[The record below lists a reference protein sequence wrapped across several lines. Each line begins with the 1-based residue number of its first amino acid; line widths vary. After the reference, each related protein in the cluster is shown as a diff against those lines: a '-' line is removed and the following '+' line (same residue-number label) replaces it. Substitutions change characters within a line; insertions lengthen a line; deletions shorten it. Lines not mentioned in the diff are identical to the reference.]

1 MGTIAVVA
9 KETLD
14 AKNLASLMYCFRDSL
29 QEHKES
35 LNSLNVYPVPDG
47 DTGSNMA
54 ATLNSV
60 VSEIESLEENLELEN
75 IIDAISHGSLMGARG
90 NSGVIISQILR
101 GFVSKI
107 KNASR
112 KTIDANLFSE
122 ALSEAASAA
131 YEAVGN
137 PVEGTILTVVRETA
151 EAAEKAASEK
161 LSLLPLAEIARE
173 AAKRSLDSTPE
184 LLPVLA
190 RAGVVDAG
198 GSGFL
203 LMLDSLLHIID
214 DRPMPE
220 PEVVT
225 ASVDS
230 LILDVHD
237 ETSNSGTRYEVMYFL
252 DAPDDLIPDFKK
264 AWSEIG
270 DSIVVVGGE
279 NIWNCH
285 VHTNNIG
292 AAVEA
297 GISIGKPYE
306 IRVTDLFEEIAGN
319 YHDHDIAD
327 PVGCS
332 VIAVAN
338 GDGIGEIFRSLG
350 ATRIVN
356 GGQSMNPST
365 ADLLEAAEAT
375 ASEHVIIL
383 PNNSNIVAVAEQV
396 DSQTSKTVRVVGT
409 HTVTEGFASLLGY
422 DPEATSDKNQTGM
435 LQASQMV
442 ESGEITT
449 AVRNSTSEIGEIK
462 KGNFLGLQKGK
473 VTVVAETIVE
483 ATNNLLKEMIRK
495 NMFSKWTEKEK
506 EILLMKRGRYVEYY
520 LLYDRGTKFGLNSGG
535 NSEAILMSMPP
546 TAEWE

>member
-151 EAAEKAASEK
+151 EAAEKAVSEK

-173 AAKRSLDSTPE
+173 AAKRFLDSTPE

-422 DPEATSDKNQTGM
+422 DPEATSEKNQTGM

-483 ATNNLLKEMIRK
+483 ATNNLLKEMISDEHEIVTLVSGEDSNK
-495 NMFSKWTEKEK
+495 KETD
-506 EILLMKRGRYVEYY
+506 EIVAWVNAEYEELEVEVHEGGQPLYPYY
-520 LLYDRGTKFGLNSGG
+520 IGI
-535 NSEAILMSMPP
+535 E
-546 TAEWE
+546 

>member
-9 KETLD
+9 IENLD
-14 AKNLASLMYCFRDSL
+14 ANNLAKLMYCFRDAL

-47 DTGSNMA
+47 DTGSNMT

-60 VSEIESLEENLELEN
+60 VSEIESLEDPEFEN
-75 IIDAISHGSLMGARG
+75 IIEAISHGSLMGARG

-101 GFVSKI
+101 GFVSEI
-107 KNASR
+107 KNASK
-112 KTIDANLFSE
+112 KTIDANLFSD
-122 ALSEAASAA
+122 ALRAAASAA

-151 EAAEKAASEK
+151 EAAEK
-161 LSLLPLAEIARE
+161 SLLEHSNLLMVAETARE
-173 AAKRSLDSTPE
+173 AAKRSLDSTPD

-203 LMLDSLLHIID
+203 LMLDSLLHVID

-220 PEVVT
+220 PEIVK

-230 LILDVHD
+230 LILDIHD
-237 ETSNSGTRYEVMYFL
+237 DTTNSGTRYEVMYFL
-252 DAPDDLIPDFKK
+252 DAPDDLIPGFKK

-297 GISIGKPYE
+297 GISIGKPHD
-306 IRVTDLFEEIAGN
+306 IRVTDLFEEIAEN
-319 YHDHDIAD
+319 HHEQDHAD
-327 PVGCS
+327 PIGCS
-332 VIAVAN
+332 VIAVSN
-338 GDGIGEIFRSLG
+338 GEGIGDIFRSLG
-350 ATRIVN
+350 ATRVVN

-365 ADLLEAAEAT
+365 ADLLEAVEAI

-396 DSQTSKTVRVVGT
+396 DSQTSKTIRVVET

-422 DPEATSDKNQTGM
+422 DPEGTSDKNQTDM
-435 LQASQMV
+435 TQFSQMV

-449 AVRNSTSEIGEIK
+449 AVRESASDVGQIK
-462 KGNFLGLQKGK
+462 KGDFLGLRKGK
-473 VTVVAETIVE
+473 VTVIAETIVE
-483 ATNNLLKEMIRK
+483 ATRNLLKEMISDDHEIITLVAGRDSNK
-495 NMFSKWTEKEK
+495 KETD
-506 EILLMKRGRYVEYY
+506 EVVAWVSNEYEALEVEVHEGGQPLYQYY
-520 LLYDRGTKFGLNSGG
+520 IGI
-535 NSEAILMSMPP
+535 E
-546 TAEWE
+546 

>member
-1 MGTIAVVA
+1 MAL
-9 KETLD
+9 ETLD
-14 AKNLASLMYCFRDSL
+14 PKNLANLMHCFRDAL
-29 QEHKES
+29 QDHKES

-60 VSEIESLEENLELEN
+60 VSEINSLEENAELEN
-75 IIDAISHGSLMGARG
+75 IIEAISHGSLMGARG

-101 GFVSKI
+101 GFVSEI
-107 KNASR
+107 KSASR
-112 KTIDANLFSE
+112 ETIDANLFSE
-122 ALSEAASAA
+122 ALSAAAAAA

-151 EAAEKAASEK
+151 EAAEKAVSEES
-161 LSLLPLAEIARE
+161 SLLPVAEIARE

-203 LMLDSLLHIID
+203 LMMDSLLHVID

-220 PEVVT
+220 PEAVT
-225 ASVDS
+225 VSVDA

-237 ETSNSGTRYEVMYFL
+237 ETSNNGTRYEVMYFL
-252 DAPDDLIPDFKK
+252 EAPDDSIPDFKK

-297 GISIGKPYE
+297 GISVGRPYD
-306 IRVTDLFEEIAGN
+306 IRVTDLFEEVAEN
-319 YHDHDIAD
+319 YHDHEITD

-350 ATRIVN
+350 ATRIVH

-396 DSQTSKTVRVVGT
+396 DSQTSKTVRVVET

-422 DPEATSDKNQTGM
+422 DPEATSEKNQTGM
-435 LQASQMV
+435 SQASQTV

-449 AVRNSTSEIGEIK
+449 AVRGSTSEIGEIK
-462 KGNFLGLQKGK
+462 KGDFLGLQKGK
-473 VTVVAETIVE
+473 VTVIAATIVE
-483 ATNNLLKEMIRK
+483 ATNNLLKEMIS
-495 NMFSKWTEKEK
+495 NEHEIVTLVAGEDSNEKETD
-506 EILLMKRGRYVEYY
+506 EIVAWVNAEYEELEVEVHEGGQPLYFYY
-520 LLYDRGTKFGLNSGG
+520 IGI
-535 NSEAILMSMPP
+535 E
-546 TAEWE
+546 

>member
-161 LSLLPLAEIARE
+161 LSLLPLVEIARE

-483 ATNNLLKEMIRK
+483 ATNNLLKEMISDEHEIVTLVSGEDSNK
-495 NMFSKWTEKEK
+495 KETD
-506 EILLMKRGRYVEYY
+506 EIVAWVNAEYEELEVEVHEGGQPLYPYY
-520 LLYDRGTKFGLNSGG
+520 IGI
-535 NSEAILMSMPP
+535 E
-546 TAEWE
+546 

>member
-1 MGTIAVVA
+1 MAL
-9 KETLD
+9 ETLD
-14 AKNLASLMYCFRDSL
+14 SKNLANLMYCFRDAL
-29 QEHKES
+29 QDHKES

-47 DTGSNMA
+47 DTGSNMV

-60 VSEIESLEENLELEN
+60 VSEIESLEENPELEN
-75 IIDAISHGSLMGARG
+75 IIEAISHGSLMGARG
-90 NSGVIISQILR
+90 NSGVIVSQILR

-107 KNASR
+107 KSASR

-122 ALSEAASAA
+122 ALSAASSAA

-151 EAAEKAASEK
+151 EAAEKAASEE
-161 LSLLPLAEIARE
+161 SDLLPVAEIARE
-173 AAKRSLDSTPE
+173 AAKHSLDSTPE

-203 LMLDSLLHIID
+203 LMMDSLLHVID

-225 ASVDS
+225 VSVDS

-252 DAPDDLIPDFKK
+252 EAPDDLIPDFKK

-297 GISIGKPYE
+297 GISVGKPYE
-306 IRVTDLFEEIAGN
+306 IRVTDLFEEVADN
-319 YHDHDIAD
+319 QHDHDVAD

-350 ATRIVN
+350 ATRIVK

-396 DSQTSKTVRVVGT
+396 DLQTSKTVRVVGT

-435 LQASQMV
+435 SQASQMV

-449 AVRNSTSEIGEIK
+449 AVRESTTEIGEIK
-462 KGNFLGLQKGK
+462 KGDFLGLQKGK
-473 VTVVAETIVE
+473 VTVIAETIVE
-483 ATNNLLKEMIRK
+483 ATKNLLKEMISDEHEIVTLVTGEDS
-495 NMFSKWTEKEK
+495 NQKETD
-506 EILLMKRGRYVEYY
+506 EITAWVDAEYEVIEVEVHAGGQPLYPYY
-520 LLYDRGTKFGLNSGG
+520 IGI
-535 NSEAILMSMPP
+535 E
-546 TAEWE
+546 

>member
-1 MGTIAVVA
+1 MTTIAVVA
-9 KETLD
+9 KEILD

-54 ATLNSV
+54 ATLNAV
-60 VSEIESLEENLELEN
+60 VSEIESLEENIEMEK
-75 IIDAISHGSLMGARG
+75 IINAISHGSLMGARG

-101 GFVSKI
+101 GFVAKI
-107 KNASR
+107 KTAGLE
-112 KTIDANLFSE
+112 TIDAGLFSE
-122 ALSEAASAA
+122 ALSESASAA

-137 PVEGTILTVVRETA
+137 PVEGTILTVVREAA
-151 EAAEKAASEK
+151 EATEKAVPSK
-161 LSLLPLAEIARE
+161 CDLLSLGEIARE
-173 AAKRSLDSTPE
+173 AAKHSLDSTPE

-203 LMLDSLLHIID
+203 LMLDSLLHVID
-214 DRPMPE
+214 GRPMPE

-225 ASVDS
+225 VSVDS
-230 LILDVHD
+230 LVLDVHD
-237 ETSNSGTRYEVMYFL
+237 DMSSSATRYEVMYFL
-252 DAPDDLIPDFKK
+252 EAPDDLIPDFKK

-297 GISIGKPYE
+297 GISVGKPYE
-306 IRVTDLFEEIAGN
+306 IRVTDLFEEIADN
-319 YHDHDIAD
+319 HYDHDIAD

-338 GDGIGEIFRSLG
+338 GAGIGEIFRSLG
-350 ATRIVN
+350 ATRIVS

-396 DSQTSKTVRVVGT
+396 NSQTSKTVRVVET

-422 DPEATSDKNQTGM
+422 DPEATSEKNQTGM
-435 LQASQMV
+435 SEASQMV
-442 ESGEITT
+442 ESGEVTT
-449 AVRNSTSEIGEIK
+449 AVRDSTSEIGEIK

-473 VTVVAETIVE
+473 VTVVAENIVE
-483 ATNNLLKEMIRK
+483 AATALLKKMIIDEHEIVTLISGEDS
-495 NMFSKWTEKEK
+495 NEEETD
-506 EILLMKRGRYVEYY
+506 EILAWINAEHEDLEVEVHEGGQPLYPYY
-520 LLYDRGTKFGLNSGG
+520 IGI
-535 NSEAILMSMPP
+535 E
-546 TAEWE
+546 

>member
-1 MGTIAVVA
+1 MGTIAVMA
-9 KETLD
+9 LETLD
-14 AKNLASLMYCFRDSL
+14 SKSLANLMYCFSDAL
-29 QEHKES
+29 QGHKES

-54 ATLNSV
+54 ATLSSV
-60 VSEIESLEENLELEN
+60 VSEINSLEENPELEN
-75 IIDAISHGSLMGARG
+75 IIEAISHGSLMGARG

-101 GFVSKI
+101 GFVSEI
-107 KNASR
+107 KSAS
-112 KTIDANLFSE
+112 KKDIDATLFSK
-122 ALSEAASAA
+122 ALSAAASAA

-151 EAAEKAASEK
+151 EATEKAVSEEHA
-161 LSLLPLAEIARE
+161 LLQVAEIARE

-214 DRPMPE
+214 DRLMPE
-220 PEVVT
+220 PEAVT
-225 ASVDS
+225 VSADS
-230 LILDVHD
+230 LILDTHD
-237 ETSNSGTRYEVMYFL
+237 EMSNSGTRYEVMYFL
-252 DAPDDLIPDFKK
+252 EAPDDSMPDFKK

-297 GISIGKPYE
+297 GISVGKPYD
-306 IRVTDLFEEIAGN
+306 IRVTDLFEGVAEN
-319 YHDHDIAD
+319 HHDHDIAD

-338 GDGIGEIFRSLG
+338 GDGIGQIFRSLG
-350 ATRIVN
+350 ATLIVS

-365 ADLLEAAEAT
+365 ADLLKAVEAT

-422 DPEATSDKNQTGM
+422 DPEATSEKNQTGM
-435 LQASQMV
+435 FQASQMV

-449 AVRNSTSEIGEIK
+449 AVRESKSEIGEIK
-462 KGNFLGLQKGK
+462 KGDFLGLQKGK
-473 VTVVAETIVE
+473 VTVIAETIVE
-483 ATNNLLKEMIRK
+483 AVKNLLNEMIDDEHEIVTLVAGEDS
-495 NMFSKWTEKEK
+495 NEKETDQIVAWVSA
-506 EILLMKRGRYVEYY
+506 EHEELEVEVHEGGQPLYHYY
-520 LLYDRGTKFGLNSGG
+520 IGI
-535 NSEAILMSMPP
+535 E
-546 TAEWE
+546 

>member
-1 MGTIAVVA
+1 MTTIAVVV
-9 KETLD
+9 KKILD
-14 AKNLASLMYCFRDSL
+14 AKNLASLMYCFRDAL

-54 ATLNSV
+54 ATLNAV
-60 VSEIESLEENLELEN
+60 VSEIESLEENIEMEK
-75 IIDAISHGSLMGARG
+75 IINAISHGSLMGARG

-101 GFVSKI
+101 GFVAKI
-107 KNASR
+107 KTAGLE
-112 KTIDANLFSE
+112 TIDAGLFSE
-122 ALSEAASAA
+122 ALSESASAA

-137 PVEGTILTVVRETA
+137 PVEGTILTVVREAA
-151 EAAEKAASEK
+151 EATEKAVPSK
-161 LSLLPLAEIARE
+161 CDLLSLGEIARE
-173 AAKRSLDSTPE
+173 AAKHSLDSTPE

-203 LMLDSLLHIID
+203 LMLDSLLHVID
-214 DRPMPE
+214 GRPMPE

-225 ASVDS
+225 VSVDS
-230 LILDVHD
+230 LVLDVHD
-237 ETSNSGTRYEVMYFL
+237 DMSSSATRYEVMYFL
-252 DAPDDLIPDFKK
+252 EAPDDLIPDFKK

-297 GISIGKPYE
+297 GISVGKPYE
-306 IRVTDLFEEIAGN
+306 IRVTDLFEEIADN
-319 YHDHDIAD
+319 HYDHDIAD

-338 GDGIGEIFRSLG
+338 GAGIGEIFRSLG
-350 ATRIVN
+350 ATRIVS

-396 DSQTSKTVRVVGT
+396 NSQTSKTVRVVET

-422 DPEATSDKNQTGM
+422 DPEATSEKNQTGM
-435 LQASQMV
+435 SEASQMV
-442 ESGEITT
+442 ESGEVTT
-449 AVRNSTSEIGEIK
+449 AVRDSTSEVGEIK

-473 VTVVAETIVE
+473 VTVVAENIVE
-483 ATNNLLKEMIRK
+483 AATALLKKMIIDEHEIVTLISGEDS
-495 NMFSKWTEKEK
+495 NEEETD
-506 EILLMKRGRYVEYY
+506 EILAWINAEHEDLEVEVHEGGQPLYPYY
-520 LLYDRGTKFGLNSGG
+520 IGI
-535 NSEAILMSMPP
+535 E
-546 TAEWE
+546 

>member
-1 MGTIAVVA
+1 MAL
-9 KETLD
+9 ETLD
-14 AKNLASLMYCFRDSL
+14 SKNLANLMYCFRDAL
-29 QEHKES
+29 QDHKES

-47 DTGSNMA
+47 DTGSNMV

-60 VSEIESLEENLELEN
+60 VSEIESLEENPELEN
-75 IIDAISHGSLMGARG
+75 IIEAISHGSLMGARG

-101 GFVSKI
+101 GFVSEI
-107 KNASR
+107 KSASR

-122 ALSEAASAA
+122 ALSAASSAA

-151 EAAEKAASEK
+151 EAAEKATSEE
-161 LSLLPLAEIARE
+161 SDLLPVAEIARE
-173 AAKRSLDSTPE
+173 AAKHSLDSTPE

-203 LMLDSLLHIID
+203 LMMDSLLHVID
-214 DRPMPE
+214 DRSMPE

-225 ASVDS
+225 VSVDS

-252 DAPDDLIPDFKK
+252 EAPDDLIPDFKK

-297 GISIGKPYE
+297 GISVGKPYE
-306 IRVTDLFEEIAGN
+306 IRVTDLFEEVAEN
-319 YHDHDIAD
+319 HHDHDFAD

-350 ATRIVN
+350 ATRIVK

-365 ADLLEAAEAT
+365 ADLLEAVEAT
-375 ASEHVIIL
+375 ASEQVIIL

-396 DSQTSKTVRVVGT
+396 DLQTSKTVRVVGT

-435 LQASQMV
+435 SQASQMV

-449 AVRNSTSEIGEIK
+449 AVRESTTEIGEIK
-462 KGNFLGLQKGK
+462 KGDFLGLQKGK
-473 VTVVAETIVE
+473 VTVIAETIVE
-483 ATNNLLKEMIRK
+483 ATKNLLKEMISDEHEIITLVTGEDS
-495 NMFSKWTEKEK
+495 NQKETD
-506 EILLMKRGRYVEYY
+506 EITAWVDAEYEVIEVEVHAGGQPLYPYY
-520 LLYDRGTKFGLNSGG
+520 IGI
-535 NSEAILMSMPP
+535 E
-546 TAEWE
+546 

>member
-1 MGTIAVVA
+1 MAL
-9 KETLD
+9 ETLD
-14 AKNLASLMYCFRDSL
+14 SKNLASLMYCFRDAL
-29 QEHKES
+29 QDHKEN

-47 DTGSNMA
+47 DTGSNMV

-60 VSEIESLEENLELEN
+60 VSEIESLEENPELEN
-75 IIDAISHGSLMGARG
+75 IIEAISHGSLMGARG

-101 GFVSKI
+101 GFVSEI
-107 KNASR
+107 KSASR

-122 ALSEAASAA
+122 ALSAASSAA

-151 EAAEKAASEK
+151 EAAEKAVSEESGL
-161 LSLLPLAEIARE
+161 LSVAEIARE
-173 AAKRSLDSTPE
+173 VAKHSLDSTPE

-203 LMLDSLLHIID
+203 LMMDSLLHVID

-225 ASVDS
+225 VSVDS

-252 DAPDDLIPDFKK
+252 EAQDDLIPDFKK

-297 GISIGKPYE
+297 GISVGKPYD
-306 IRVTDLFEEIAGN
+306 IRVTDLFEEVAEN
-319 YHDHDIAD
+319 HHDHDVAD

-350 ATRIVN
+350 ATRIVQ

-365 ADLLEAAEAT
+365 ADLLEAAETT

-435 LQASQMV
+435 SQASQMV

-449 AVRNSTSEIGEIK
+449 AVRESTTEIGEIK
-462 KGNFLGLQKGK
+462 KGDSLGLQKGK
-473 VTVVAETIVE
+473 VTVIAETIVE
-483 ATNNLLKEMIRK
+483 ATKNLLKEMISDEHEIVTLIAGVDS
-495 NMFSKWTEKEK
+495 NEKETD
-506 EILLMKRGRYVEYY
+506 EIVAWVNAEFEELEVEVHEGGQPLYPYY
-520 LLYDRGTKFGLNSGG
+520 IGI
-535 NSEAILMSMPP
+535 E
-546 TAEWE
+546 

>member
-1 MGTIAVVA
+1 MATIAVVA
-9 KETLD
+9 IENLD
-14 AKNLASLMYCFRDSL
+14 ANNIAKLMYCFRDAL

-47 DTGSNMA
+47 DTGSNMT

-60 VSEIESLEENLELEN
+60 VSEIESLEDPEFEN
-75 IIDAISHGSLMGARG
+75 IIEAISHGSLMGARG

-101 GFVSKI
+101 GFVSEI
-107 KNASR
+107 KNASK
-112 KTIDANLFSE
+112 KTIDANLFSD
-122 ALSEAASAA
+122 ALRAAASAA

-151 EAAEKAASEK
+151 EAAEK
-161 LSLLPLAEIARE
+161 SLLEHSNLLLVAETARE
-173 AAKRSLDSTPE
+173 AAKRSLDSTPD

-203 LMLDSLLHIID
+203 LMLDSLLHVID

-220 PEVVT
+220 PEIVK

-230 LILDVHD
+230 LILDIHD
-237 ETSNSGTRYEVMYFL
+237 DTTNSGTRYEVMYFL
-252 DAPDDLIPDFKK
+252 DAPDDLIPGFKK

-297 GISIGKPYE
+297 GISIGKPHD
-306 IRVTDLFEEIAGN
+306 IRVTDLFEEIAEN
-319 YHDHDIAD
+319 HHEQDHAD
-327 PVGCS
+327 PIGCS
-332 VIAVAN
+332 VIAVSN
-338 GDGIGEIFRSLG
+338 GDGIGDIFRSLG
-350 ATRIVN
+350 ATRVVN

-365 ADLLEAAEAT
+365 ADLLEAVEAI

-396 DSQTSKTVRVVGT
+396 DSQTSKTIRVVET

-422 DPEATSDKNQTGM
+422 DPEGTSDKNQTDM
-435 LQASQMV
+435 TQFSQMV

-449 AVRNSTSEIGEIK
+449 AVRESASDVGQIK
-462 KGNFLGLQKGK
+462 KGDFLGLRKGK
-473 VTVVAETIVE
+473 VTVIAETIVE
-483 ATNNLLKEMIRK
+483 ATRNLLKEMISDDHEIITLVAGRDSNK
-495 NMFSKWTEKEK
+495 KETD
-506 EILLMKRGRYVEYY
+506 EVVAWVSNEYEALEVEVHEGGQPLYQYY
-520 LLYDRGTKFGLNSGG
+520 IGI
-535 NSEAILMSMPP
+535 E
-546 TAEWE
+546 

>member
-1 MGTIAVVA
+1 MAL
-9 KETLD
+9 ETLD
-14 AKNLASLMYCFRDSL
+14 PKNLANLMHCFRDAL
-29 QEHKES
+29 QDHKES

-60 VSEIESLEENLELEN
+60 VSEINSLEENAELEN
-75 IIDAISHGSLMGARG
+75 IIEAISHGSLMGARG

-101 GFVSKI
+101 GFVSEI
-107 KNASR
+107 KSASR
-112 KTIDANLFSE
+112 ETIDANLFSE
-122 ALSEAASAA
+122 ALSAAAAAA

-151 EAAEKAASEK
+151 EAAEKAVSEK
-161 LSLLPLAEIARE
+161 FSLLPVAEIARE

-203 LMLDSLLHIID
+203 LMMDSLLHVID

-220 PEVVT
+220 PEAVT
-225 ASVDS
+225 VSVDA

-237 ETSNSGTRYEVMYFL
+237 ETSNNGTRYEVMYFL
-252 DAPDDLIPDFKK
+252 EAPDDSIPDFKK

-297 GISIGKPYE
+297 GISVGRPYD
-306 IRVTDLFEEIAGN
+306 IRVTDLFEEVAEN
-319 YHDHDIAD
+319 YHDHEIAD

-350 ATRIVN
+350 ATRIVH

-422 DPEATSDKNQTGM
+422 DPEATSEKNQTGM
-435 LQASQMV
+435 SQASQTV

-449 AVRNSTSEIGEIK
+449 AVRESTSEIGEIK
-462 KGNFLGLQKGK
+462 KGDFLGLQKGK
-473 VTVVAETIVE
+473 VTVIAATIVE
-483 ATNNLLKEMIRK
+483 ATNNLLKKMIS
-495 NMFSKWTEKEK
+495 NEHEIVTLVVGEDSNEKETD
-506 EILLMKRGRYVEYY
+506 EIVAWVNAEYEELEVEVHEGGQPLYFYY
-520 LLYDRGTKFGLNSGG
+520 IGI
-535 NSEAILMSMPP
+535 E
-546 TAEWE
+546 

>member
-1 MGTIAVVA
+1 MTTIAVVA

-54 ATLNSV
+54 ATLNAV
-60 VSEIESLEENLELEN
+60 VSEIESLEENIEMEK
-75 IIDAISHGSLMGARG
+75 IINAISHGSLMGARG

-101 GFVSKI
+101 GFVAKI
-107 KNASR
+107 KTAGLE
-112 KTIDANLFSE
+112 TIDAGLFSE
-122 ALSEAASAA
+122 ALSESASAA

-137 PVEGTILTVVRETA
+137 PVEGTILTVVREAA
-151 EAAEKAASEK
+151 EATEKAVPSK
-161 LSLLPLAEIARE
+161 CDLLSLGEIARE
-173 AAKRSLDSTPE
+173 AAKNSLDSTPE

-203 LMLDSLLHIID
+203 LMLDSLLHVID
-214 DRPMPE
+214 GRPMPE

-225 ASVDS
+225 VSVDS
-230 LILDVHD
+230 LVLDVHD
-237 ETSNSGTRYEVMYFL
+237 DMSSSATRYEVMYFL
-252 DAPDDLIPDFKK
+252 EAPDELIPDFKK

-297 GISIGKPYE
+297 GISVGKPYE
-306 IRVTDLFEEIAGN
+306 IRVTDLFEEIADN
-319 YHDHDIAD
+319 HYDHDIAD

-338 GDGIGEIFRSLG
+338 GAGIGEIFRSLG
-350 ATRIVN
+350 ATRIVS

-396 DSQTSKTVRVVGT
+396 NSQTSKTVRVVET

-422 DPEATSDKNQTGM
+422 DPEATSEKNQTGM
-435 LQASQMV
+435 SEASQMV
-442 ESGEITT
+442 ESGEVTT
-449 AVRNSTSEIGEIK
+449 AVRDSTSEIGEIK

-473 VTVVAETIVE
+473 VTVVAENIVE
-483 ATNNLLKEMIRK
+483 AATALLKKMIIDEHEIVTLISGEDS
-495 NMFSKWTEKEK
+495 NEEETD
-506 EILLMKRGRYVEYY
+506 EILAWINAEHEDLEVEVHEGGQPLYPYY
-520 LLYDRGTKFGLNSGG
+520 IGI
-535 NSEAILMSMPP
+535 E
-546 TAEWE
+546 

>member
-237 ETSNSGTRYEVMYFL
+237 EASNSGTRYEVMYFL

-449 AVRNSTSEIGEIK
+449 AVRDSTSEIGEIK

-483 ATNNLLKEMIRK
+483 ATNNLLKEMISDEHEIVTLVSGEDSNK
-495 NMFSKWTEKEK
+495 KETD
-506 EILLMKRGRYVEYY
+506 EIVAWV
-520 LLYDRGTKFGLNSGG
+520 
-535 NSEAILMSMPP
+535 NSEYEELEVEVHEGGQPLYPYYIGI
-546 TAEWE
+546 E

>member
-1 MGTIAVVA
+1 MAL
-9 KETLD
+9 ETLD
-14 AKNLASLMYCFRDSL
+14 PKNLANLMHCFRDAL
-29 QEHKES
+29 QDHKES

-60 VSEIESLEENLELEN
+60 VSEINSLEENAELEN
-75 IIDAISHGSLMGARG
+75 IMEAISHGSLMGARG

-101 GFVSKI
+101 GFVSEI
-107 KNASR
+107 KSASR
-112 KTIDANLFSE
+112 ETIDANLFSQ
-122 ALSEAASAA
+122 ALSAAAAAA

-151 EAAEKAASEK
+151 EAAEKAVSEK
-161 LSLLPLAEIARE
+161 SSLLPVAEIARE

-203 LMLDSLLHIID
+203 LMMDSLLHVID

-220 PEVVT
+220 PEAVT
-225 ASVDS
+225 VSVDA

-237 ETSNSGTRYEVMYFL
+237 ETSNNGTRYEVMYFL
-252 DAPDDLIPDFKK
+252 EAPDDSIPDFKK

-297 GISIGKPYE
+297 GISVGRPYD
-306 IRVTDLFEEIAGN
+306 IRVTDLFEEVAEN
-319 YHDHDIAD
+319 HHDHEIAD

-350 ATRIVN
+350 ATRIVH

-396 DSQTSKTVRVVGT
+396 DSQTSKTVRVVET

-422 DPEATSDKNQTGM
+422 DPEATSEKNQTGM
-435 LQASQMV
+435 SQASQTV

-449 AVRNSTSEIGEIK
+449 AVRESKSEIGEIK
-462 KGNFLGLQKGK
+462 KGDFLGLQKGK
-473 VTVVAETIVE
+473 VTVIAATIVE
-483 ATNNLLKEMIRK
+483 ATNNLLKEMIS
-495 NMFSKWTEKEK
+495 NEHEIVTLVAGEDSNEKETD
-506 EILLMKRGRYVEYY
+506 EIVAWVNAEYEELEVEVHEGGQPLYPYY
-520 LLYDRGTKFGLNSGG
+520 IGI
-535 NSEAILMSMPP
+535 E
-546 TAEWE
+546 

>member
-1 MGTIAVVA
+1 MGTIAVVV

-237 ETSNSGTRYEVMYFL
+237 EASNSGTRYEVMYFL

-483 ATNNLLKEMIRK
+483 ATNNLLKEMISDEHEIVTLVSGEDSNK
-495 NMFSKWTEKEK
+495 KETD
-506 EILLMKRGRYVEYY
+506 EIVAWVNAEYEELEVEVHEGGQPLYPYY
-520 LLYDRGTKFGLNSGG
+520 IGI
-535 NSEAILMSMPP
+535 E
-546 TAEWE
+546 

>member
-1 MGTIAVVA
+1 VGTIAVVA

-107 KNASR
+107 KNSSR

-449 AVRNSTSEIGEIK
+449 AVRDSTSEIGEIK

-483 ATNNLLKEMIRK
+483 ATNNLLKEMISDEHEIVTLVSGEDSNK
-495 NMFSKWTEKEK
+495 KETD
-506 EILLMKRGRYVEYY
+506 EIVAWVNAEYEELEVEVHEGGQPLYPYY
-520 LLYDRGTKFGLNSGG
+520 IGI
-535 NSEAILMSMPP
+535 E
-546 TAEWE
+546 

>member
-1 MGTIAVVA
+1 MGTIAVMA
-9 KETLD
+9 LETLD
-14 AKNLASLMYCFRDSL
+14 SKSLANLMYCFSDAL
-29 QEHKES
+29 QGHKES

-54 ATLNSV
+54 ATLSSV
-60 VSEIESLEENLELEN
+60 VSEINSLEENPVLEN
-75 IIDAISHGSLMGARG
+75 IIEAISHGSLMGARG

-101 GFVSKI
+101 GFVSEI
-107 KNASR
+107 KSAS
-112 KTIDANLFSE
+112 KKDIDATLFSR
-122 ALSEAASAA
+122 ALSAAASAA

-151 EAAEKAASEK
+151 EATEKAVSEEHA
-161 LSLLPLAEIARE
+161 LLQVAEIARE

-214 DRPMPE
+214 DRLMPE

-225 ASVDS
+225 VSADS
-230 LILDVHD
+230 LILDTHD
-237 ETSNSGTRYEVMYFL
+237 DMSNSGTRYEVMYFL
-252 DAPDDLIPDFKK
+252 EAPDDSMPDFKK

-297 GISIGKPYE
+297 GISVGKPYD
-306 IRVTDLFEEIAGN
+306 IRVTDLFEEVAEN
-319 YHDHDIAD
+319 HHDHDIAD

-338 GDGIGEIFRSLG
+338 GDGIGQIFRSLG
-350 ATRIVN
+350 ATLIVS

-365 ADLLEAAEAT
+365 ADLLKAVEAT

-422 DPEATSDKNQTGM
+422 DPEATSEKNQTGM
-435 LQASQMV
+435 FQASQMV

-449 AVRNSTSEIGEIK
+449 AVRESKSEIGEIK
-462 KGNFLGLQKGK
+462 KGDFLGLQKGK
-473 VTVVAETIVE
+473 VTVIAETIVE
-483 ATNNLLKEMIRK
+483 ATKNLLNEMIDDEHEIVTLVAGEDS
-495 NMFSKWTEKEK
+495 NEKETDQIVAWVSA
-506 EILLMKRGRYVEYY
+506 EHEELEVEVHEGGQPLYHYY
-520 LLYDRGTKFGLNSGG
+520 IGI
-535 NSEAILMSMPP
+535 E
-546 TAEWE
+546 

>member
-1 MGTIAVVA
+1 VGTIAVVV

-422 DPEATSDKNQTGM
+422 DPEATSEKNQTGM

-449 AVRNSTSEIGEIK
+449 AVRDSTSEIGEIK

-483 ATNNLLKEMIRK
+483 ATNNLLKEMISDEHEIVTLVSGEDSNK
-495 NMFSKWTEKEK
+495 KETD
-506 EILLMKRGRYVEYY
+506 EIVAWVNAEYEELEVEVHEGGQPLYPYY
-520 LLYDRGTKFGLNSGG
+520 IGI
-535 NSEAILMSMPP
+535 E
-546 TAEWE
+546 

>member
-1 MGTIAVVA
+1 MAL
-9 KETLD
+9 ETLD
-14 AKNLASLMYCFRDSL
+14 PKNLANLMHCFRDAL
-29 QEHKES
+29 QDHKES

-60 VSEIESLEENLELEN
+60 VSEINSLEENAELEN
-75 IIDAISHGSLMGARG
+75 IIEAISHGSLMGARG

-101 GFVSKI
+101 GFVSEI
-107 KNASR
+107 KSASR
-112 KTIDANLFSE
+112 ETIDANLFSE
-122 ALSEAASAA
+122 ALSAAAAAA

-151 EAAEKAASEK
+151 EAAEKAVSEK
-161 LSLLPLAEIARE
+161 FSLLPVAEIARE

-203 LMLDSLLHIID
+203 LMMDSLLHVID

-220 PEVVT
+220 PEAVT
-225 ASVDS
+225 VSVDA

-237 ETSNSGTRYEVMYFL
+237 ETSNNGTRYEVMYFL
-252 DAPDDLIPDFKK
+252 EAPDDSIPDFKK

-297 GISIGKPYE
+297 GISVGRPYD
-306 IRVTDLFEEIAGN
+306 IRVTDLFEEVAEN
-319 YHDHDIAD
+319 YHDHEIAD

-350 ATRIVN
+350 ATRIVH

-422 DPEATSDKNQTGM
+422 DPEATSEKNQTGM
-435 LQASQMV
+435 SQASQTV

-449 AVRNSTSEIGEIK
+449 AVRESTSEIGEIK
-462 KGNFLGLQKGK
+462 KGDFLGLQKGK
-473 VTVVAETIVE
+473 VTVIAATIVE
-483 ATNNLLKEMIRK
+483 ATNNLLKKMIS
-495 NMFSKWTEKEK
+495 NEHEIVTLVVGEDSNEKETD
-506 EILLMKRGRYVEYY
+506 EIVAWVNAEYEELEVEVHEGGQPLYLYY
-520 LLYDRGTKFGLNSGG
+520 IGI
-535 NSEAILMSMPP
+535 E
-546 TAEWE
+546 

>member
-1 MGTIAVVA
+1 MAL
-9 KETLD
+9 ETLD
-14 AKNLASLMYCFRDSL
+14 PKNLANLMHCFRDAL
-29 QEHKES
+29 QDHKES

-60 VSEIESLEENLELEN
+60 VSEINSLEENAELEN
-75 IIDAISHGSLMGARG
+75 IMEAISHGSLMGARG

-101 GFVSKI
+101 GFVSEI
-107 KNASR
+107 KSASR
-112 KTIDANLFSE
+112 ETIDANLFSQ
-122 ALSEAASAA
+122 ALSAAAAAA

-151 EAAEKAASEK
+151 EAAEKAVSEK
-161 LSLLPLAEIARE
+161 SSLLPVAEIARE
-173 AAKRSLDSTPE
+173 AAKRSLYSTPE

-203 LMLDSLLHIID
+203 LMMDSLLHVID

-220 PEVVT
+220 PEAVT
-225 ASVDS
+225 VSVDA

-237 ETSNSGTRYEVMYFL
+237 ETNNNGTRYEVMYFL
-252 DAPDDLIPDFKK
+252 EAPDDSIPDFKK

-297 GISIGKPYE
+297 GISVGRPYD
-306 IRVTDLFEEIAGN
+306 IRVTDLFEEVAEN
-319 YHDHDIAD
+319 HHDHEIAD

-350 ATRIVN
+350 ATRIVH

-396 DSQTSKTVRVVGT
+396 DSQTSKTVRVVET

-422 DPEATSDKNQTGM
+422 DPEATSEKNQTGM
-435 LQASQMV
+435 SQASQTV

-449 AVRNSTSEIGEIK
+449 AVRESTSEIGEIK
-462 KGNFLGLQKGK
+462 KGDFLGLQKGK
-473 VTVVAETIVE
+473 VTVIAATIVE
-483 ATNNLLKEMIRK
+483 ATNNLLKEMIS
-495 NMFSKWTEKEK
+495 NEHEIVTLVAGEDSNEKETD
-506 EILLMKRGRYVEYY
+506 EIVAWVNAEYEELEVEVHEGGQPLYPYY
-520 LLYDRGTKFGLNSGG
+520 IGI
-535 NSEAILMSMPP
+535 E
-546 TAEWE
+546 

>member
-1 MGTIAVVA
+1 MAL
-9 KETLD
+9 ETLD
-14 AKNLASLMYCFRDSL
+14 PKNLANLMHCFRDAL
-29 QEHKES
+29 QDHKES

-60 VSEIESLEENLELEN
+60 VSEINSLEENAELEN
-75 IIDAISHGSLMGARG
+75 IMEAISHGSLMGARG

-101 GFVSKI
+101 GFVSEI
-107 KNASR
+107 KSASR
-112 KTIDANLFSE
+112 ETIDANLFSQ
-122 ALSEAASAA
+122 ALSAAAAAA

-151 EAAEKAASEK
+151 EAAEKAVSEK
-161 LSLLPLAEIARE
+161 SSLLPVAEIARE

-203 LMLDSLLHIID
+203 LMMDSLLHVID

-220 PEVVT
+220 PEAVT
-225 ASVDS
+225 VSVDA

-237 ETSNSGTRYEVMYFL
+237 ETSNNGTRYEVMYFL
-252 DAPDDLIPDFKK
+252 EAPDDSIPDFKK

-270 DSIVVVGGE
+270 DSIVAVGGE

-297 GISIGKPYE
+297 GISVGRPYD
-306 IRVTDLFEEIAGN
+306 IRVTDLFEEVAEN
-319 YHDHDIAD
+319 HHDHEIAD

-350 ATRIVN
+350 ATRIVH

-396 DSQTSKTVRVVGT
+396 DSQTSKTVRVVET

-422 DPEATSDKNQTGM
+422 DPEATSEKNQTGM
-435 LQASQMV
+435 SQASQTV

-449 AVRNSTSEIGEIK
+449 AVRESTSEIGEIK
-462 KGNFLGLQKGK
+462 KGDFLGLQKGK
-473 VTVVAETIVE
+473 VTVIAATIVE
-483 ATNNLLKEMIRK
+483 ATNNLLKEMIS
-495 NMFSKWTEKEK
+495 NEHEIVTLVAGEDSNEKETD
-506 EILLMKRGRYVEYY
+506 EIVAWVNAEYEELEVEVHEGGQPLYPYY
-520 LLYDRGTKFGLNSGG
+520 IGI
-535 NSEAILMSMPP
+535 E
-546 TAEWE
+546 

>member
-9 KETLD
+9 IENLD
-14 AKNLASLMYCFRDSL
+14 ANNIAKLMYCFRDAL

-47 DTGSNMA
+47 DTGSNMT

-60 VSEIESLEENLELEN
+60 VSEIESLEDPEFEN
-75 IIDAISHGSLMGARG
+75 IIEAISHGSLMGARG

-101 GFVSKI
+101 GFVSEI
-107 KNASR
+107 KNAAK
-112 KTIDANLFSE
+112 KTIDANLFSD
-122 ALSEAASAA
+122 ALRAAASAA

-151 EAAEKAASEK
+151 EAAEK
-161 LSLLPLAEIARE
+161 SLLEHSNLLMVAETARE
-173 AAKRSLDSTPE
+173 AAKRSLDSTPD

-203 LMLDSLLHIID
+203 LMLDSLLHVID

-220 PEVVT
+220 PEIVK

-230 LILDVHD
+230 LILDIHD
-237 ETSNSGTRYEVMYFL
+237 DTTNSGTRYEVMYFL
-252 DAPDDLIPDFKK
+252 DAPDDLIPGFKK

-297 GISIGKPYE
+297 GISIGKPHD
-306 IRVTDLFEEIAGN
+306 IRVTDLFEEIAEN
-319 YHDHDIAD
+319 HHEQDHAD
-327 PVGCS
+327 PIGCS
-332 VIAVAN
+332 VIAVSN
-338 GDGIGEIFRSLG
+338 GDGIGDIFRSLG
-350 ATRIVN
+350 ATRVVN

-365 ADLLEAAEAT
+365 ADLLEAVEAI

-396 DSQTSKTVRVVGT
+396 DSQTSKTIRVVET

-422 DPEATSDKNQTGM
+422 DPEGTSDKNQTDM
-435 LQASQMV
+435 TQFSQMV

-449 AVRNSTSEIGEIK
+449 AVRESASDVGQIK
-462 KGNFLGLQKGK
+462 KGDFLGLRKGK
-473 VTVVAETIVE
+473 VTVIAETIVE
-483 ATNNLLKEMIRK
+483 ATRNLLKEMISDDHEIITLVAGRDSNK
-495 NMFSKWTEKEK
+495 KETD
-506 EILLMKRGRYVEYY
+506 EVVAWVSNEYEALEVEVHEGGQPLYQYY
-520 LLYDRGTKFGLNSGG
+520 IGI
-535 NSEAILMSMPP
+535 E
-546 TAEWE
+546 

>member
-9 KETLD
+9 IENLD
-14 AKNLASLMYCFRDSL
+14 ANNIAKLMYCFRDAL

-47 DTGSNMA
+47 DTGSNMT

-60 VSEIESLEENLELEN
+60 VSEIESLEDPEFEN
-75 IIDAISHGSLMGARG
+75 IIEAISHGSLMGARG

-101 GFVSKI
+101 GFVSEI
-107 KNASR
+107 KNASK
-112 KTIDANLFSE
+112 KTIDANLFSD
-122 ALSEAASAA
+122 ALRAAASAA

-151 EAAEKAASEK
+151 EAAEK
-161 LSLLPLAEIARE
+161 SLLEHSNLLMVVETARE
-173 AAKRSLDSTPE
+173 AAKRSLDSTPD

-203 LMLDSLLHIID
+203 LMLDSLLHVID

-220 PEVVT
+220 PEIVK

-230 LILDVHD
+230 LILDIHD
-237 ETSNSGTRYEVMYFL
+237 DTTNSGTRYEVMYFL
-252 DAPDDLIPDFKK
+252 DAPDDLIPGFKK

-297 GISIGKPYE
+297 GISIGKPHD
-306 IRVTDLFEEIAGN
+306 IRVTDLFEEIAEN
-319 YHDHDIAD
+319 HHEQDHAD
-327 PVGCS
+327 PIGCS
-332 VIAVAN
+332 VIAVSN
-338 GDGIGEIFRSLG
+338 GDGIGDIFRSLG
-350 ATRIVN
+350 ATRVVN

-365 ADLLEAAEAT
+365 ADLLEAVEAI

-396 DSQTSKTVRVVGT
+396 DSQTSKTIRVVET

-422 DPEATSDKNQTGM
+422 DPEGTSDKNQTDM
-435 LQASQMV
+435 PQFSQMV

-449 AVRNSTSEIGEIK
+449 AVRESASDVGQIK
-462 KGNFLGLQKGK
+462 KGDFLGLRKGK
-473 VTVVAETIVE
+473 VTVIAETIVE
-483 ATNNLLKEMIRK
+483 ATRNLLKEMISDDHEIITLVAGRDSNK
-495 NMFSKWTEKEK
+495 KETD
-506 EILLMKRGRYVEYY
+506 EVVAWVSNEYEALEVEVHEGGQPLYQYY
-520 LLYDRGTKFGLNSGG
+520 IGI
-535 NSEAILMSMPP
+535 E
-546 TAEWE
+546 

>member
-1 MGTIAVVA
+1 MAL
-9 KETLD
+9 ETLD
-14 AKNLASLMYCFRDSL
+14 SKNLANLMYCFRDAL
-29 QEHKES
+29 QDHKES

-47 DTGSNMA
+47 DTGSNMV

-60 VSEIESLEENLELEN
+60 VSEIESLEENPELEN
-75 IIDAISHGSLMGARG
+75 IIEAISHGSLMGARG
-90 NSGVIISQILR
+90 NSGVIVSQILR
-101 GFVSKI
+101 GFVSEI
-107 KNASR
+107 KSASR

-122 ALSEAASAA
+122 ALSAASSAA

-151 EAAEKAASEK
+151 EAAEKAASEE
-161 LSLLPLAEIARE
+161 SDLLPVAEIARE
-173 AAKRSLDSTPE
+173 AAKHSLDSTPE

-203 LMLDSLLHIID
+203 LMMDSLLHVID

-225 ASVDS
+225 VSVDS

-252 DAPDDLIPDFKK
+252 EAPDDLIPDFKK

-297 GISIGKPYE
+297 GISVGKPYE
-306 IRVTDLFEEIAGN
+306 IRVTDLFEEVADN
-319 YHDHDIAD
+319 QHDHDVAD

-350 ATRIVN
+350 ATRIVK

-396 DSQTSKTVRVVGT
+396 DLQTSKTVRVVGT

-435 LQASQMV
+435 SQASQMV

-449 AVRNSTSEIGEIK
+449 AVRESTTEIGEIK
-462 KGNFLGLQKGK
+462 KGDFLGLQKGK
-473 VTVVAETIVE
+473 VTVIAETIVE
-483 ATNNLLKEMIRK
+483 ATKNLLKEMISDEHEIVTLVTGEDS
-495 NMFSKWTEKEK
+495 NQKETD
-506 EILLMKRGRYVEYY
+506 EITAWVDAEYEVIEVEVHAGGQPLYPYY
-520 LLYDRGTKFGLNSGG
+520 IGI
-535 NSEAILMSMPP
+535 E
-546 TAEWE
+546 

>member
-1 MGTIAVVA
+1 MGTIAVMA
-9 KETLD
+9 LETLD
-14 AKNLASLMYCFRDSL
+14 SKSLANLMYCFSDAL
-29 QEHKES
+29 QGHKES

-54 ATLNSV
+54 ATLSSV
-60 VSEIESLEENLELEN
+60 VSEINSLEENPVLEN
-75 IIDAISHGSLMGARG
+75 IIEAISHGSLMGARG

-101 GFVSKI
+101 GFVSEI
-107 KNASR
+107 KSAS
-112 KTIDANLFSE
+112 KKDIDATLFSK
-122 ALSEAASAA
+122 ALSAAASAA

-151 EAAEKAASEK
+151 EATEKAVSEEHA
-161 LSLLPLAEIARE
+161 LLQVAEIARE

-214 DRPMPE
+214 DRLMPE

-225 ASVDS
+225 VSADS
-230 LILDVHD
+230 LILDTHD
-237 ETSNSGTRYEVMYFL
+237 DMSNSGTRYEVMYFL
-252 DAPDDLIPDFKK
+252 EAPDDSMPDFKK

-297 GISIGKPYE
+297 GISVGKPYD
-306 IRVTDLFEEIAGN
+306 IRVTDLFEEVAEN
-319 YHDHDIAD
+319 HHDHDIAD

-338 GDGIGEIFRSLG
+338 GDGIGQIFRSLG
-350 ATRIVN
+350 ATLIVS

-365 ADLLEAAEAT
+365 ADLLKAVEAT

-422 DPEATSDKNQTGM
+422 DPEATSEKNQTGM
-435 LQASQMV
+435 FQASQMV

-449 AVRNSTSEIGEIK
+449 AVRESKSEIGEIK
-462 KGNFLGLQKGK
+462 KGDFLGLQKGK
-473 VTVVAETIVE
+473 VTVIAETIVE
-483 ATNNLLKEMIRK
+483 AAKNLLNEMIDDEHEIVTLVAGEDS
-495 NMFSKWTEKEK
+495 NEKETDQIVAWVSA
-506 EILLMKRGRYVEYY
+506 EHEELEVEVHEGGQPLYHYY
-520 LLYDRGTKFGLNSGG
+520 IGI
-535 NSEAILMSMPP
+535 E
-546 TAEWE
+546 

>member
-1 MGTIAVVA
+1 MAL
-9 KETLD
+9 ETLD
-14 AKNLASLMYCFRDSL
+14 SKNLANLMYCFRDAL
-29 QEHKES
+29 QDHKES

-47 DTGSNMA
+47 DTGSNMT

-60 VSEIESLEENLELEN
+60 VSEIKSLEENPELEN
-75 IIDAISHGSLMGARG
+75 IIEAISHGSLMGARG

-101 GFVSKI
+101 GFVSEI
-107 KNASR
+107 KSASR
-112 KTIDANLFSE
+112 KTIDANLLSK
-122 ALSEAASAA
+122 ALSTAAAAA

-151 EAAEKAASEK
+151 EAVEKVVLEESD
-161 LSLLPLAEIARE
+161 LLPVAEIARE

-203 LMLDSLLHIID
+203 LMLDSLLHVID
-214 DRPMPE
+214 DRSMPE
-220 PEVVT
+220 PEAVT
-225 ASVDS
+225 VSVDA

-237 ETSNSGTRYEVMYFL
+237 EMSNSGTRYEVMYFL
-252 DAPDDLIPDFKK
+252 EAPDDLISDFKK
-264 AWSEIG
+264 TWSEIG

-297 GISIGKPYE
+297 GISVGRPYD
-306 IRVTDLFEEIAGN
+306 IRVTDLFEEVAEN
-319 YHDHDIAD
+319 HHDHEIVD

-365 ADLLEAAEAT
+365 ADLLEAAEST
-375 ASEHVIIL
+375 ASEHIIIL

-422 DPEATSDKNQTGM
+422 DPEATSEKNQTGM
-435 LQASQMV
+435 SQASQMV

-449 AVRNSTSEIGEIK
+449 AVRESTSEIGKIK
-462 KGNFLGLQKGK
+462 KGDFLGLQKGK
-473 VTVVAETIVE
+473 VTVIAGTIVE
-483 ATNNLLKEMIRK
+483 ATKNLLKEMISDEHEIVTLVTGEDS
-495 NMFSKWTEKEK
+495 NEKETD
-506 EILLMKRGRYVEYY
+506 EIVGWVKAEYGELEVEVHEGGQPLYPYY
-520 LLYDRGTKFGLNSGG
+520 IGI
-535 NSEAILMSMPP
+535 E
-546 TAEWE
+546 

>member
-107 KNASR
+107 KNSSR

-483 ATNNLLKEMIRK
+483 ATNNLLKEMISDEHEIVTLVSGEDSNK
-495 NMFSKWTEKEK
+495 KETD
-506 EILLMKRGRYVEYY
+506 EIVAWVNAEYEELEVEVHEGGQPLYPYY
-520 LLYDRGTKFGLNSGG
+520 IGI
-535 NSEAILMSMPP
+535 E
-546 TAEWE
+546 

>member
-1 MGTIAVVA
+1 MAL
-9 KETLD
+9 ETLD
-14 AKNLASLMYCFRDSL
+14 PKNLANLMHCFRDAL
-29 QEHKES
+29 QDHKES

-60 VSEIESLEENLELEN
+60 VSEINSLEENAELEN
-75 IIDAISHGSLMGARG
+75 IIEAISHGSLMGARG

-101 GFVSKI
+101 GFVSEI
-107 KNASR
+107 KSASR
-112 KTIDANLFSE
+112 ETIDANLFSE
-122 ALSEAASAA
+122 ALSAAAAAA

-151 EAAEKAASEK
+151 EAAEKAVSEK
-161 LSLLPLAEIARE
+161 FSLLPVAEIARE

-203 LMLDSLLHIID
+203 LMMDSLLHVID

-220 PEVVT
+220 PEAVT
-225 ASVDS
+225 VSVDA

-237 ETSNSGTRYEVMYFL
+237 ETSNNGTRYEVMYFL
-252 DAPDDLIPDFKK
+252 EAPDDSIPDFKK

-297 GISIGKPYE
+297 GISVGRPYD
-306 IRVTDLFEEIAGN
+306 IRVTDLFEEVAEN
-319 YHDHDIAD
+319 YHDHEIAD

-350 ATRIVN
+350 ATRIVH

-422 DPEATSDKNQTGM
+422 DPEATSEKNQTGM
-435 LQASQMV
+435 SQASQTV

-449 AVRNSTSEIGEIK
+449 AVRESTSEIGEIK
-462 KGNFLGLQKGK
+462 KGDFLGLQKGK
-473 VTVVAETIVE
+473 VTVIAATIVE
-483 ATNNLLKEMIRK
+483 ATNNLLKEMIS
-495 NMFSKWTEKEK
+495 NEHEIVTLVAGEDSNEKETD
-506 EILLMKRGRYVEYY
+506 EIVAWVNAEYEELEVEVHEGGQPLYFYY
-520 LLYDRGTKFGLNSGG
+520 IGI
-535 NSEAILMSMPP
+535 E
-546 TAEWE
+546 

>member
-151 EAAEKAASEK
+151 EAAEKATSEK

-483 ATNNLLKEMIRK
+483 ATNNLLKEMISDEHEIVTLVSGEDSNK
-495 NMFSKWTEKEK
+495 KETD
-506 EILLMKRGRYVEYY
+506 EIVAWV
-520 LLYDRGTKFGLNSGG
+520 
-535 NSEAILMSMPP
+535 NSEYEELEVEVHEGGQPLYPYYIGI
-546 TAEWE
+546 E

>member
-1 MGTIAVVA
+1 MTTIAVVA

-54 ATLNSV
+54 ATLNAV
-60 VSEIESLEENLELEN
+60 VSEIESLEENIEMEK
-75 IIDAISHGSLMGARG
+75 IINAISHGSLMGARG

-101 GFVSKI
+101 GFVAKI
-107 KNASR
+107 KTAGLE
-112 KTIDANLFSE
+112 TIDAGLFSE
-122 ALSEAASAA
+122 ALSESASAA

-137 PVEGTILTVVRETA
+137 PVEGTILTVVREAA
-151 EAAEKAASEK
+151 EATEKAVPSK
-161 LSLLPLAEIARE
+161 CDLLSLGEIARE
-173 AAKRSLDSTPE
+173 AAKNSLDSTPE

-203 LMLDSLLHIID
+203 LMLDSLLHVID
-214 DRPMPE
+214 GRPMPE

-225 ASVDS
+225 VSVDS
-230 LILDVHD
+230 LVLDVHD
-237 ETSNSGTRYEVMYFL
+237 DMSSSATRYEVMYFL
-252 DAPDDLIPDFKK
+252 EAPDDLIPDFKK

-297 GISIGKPYE
+297 GISVGKPYE
-306 IRVTDLFEEIAGN
+306 IRVTDLFEEIADN
-319 YHDHDIAD
+319 HYDHDIAD

-338 GDGIGEIFRSLG
+338 GSGIGEIFRSLG
-350 ATRIVN
+350 ATRIVS

-396 DSQTSKTVRVVGT
+396 NSQTSKTVRVVET

-422 DPEATSDKNQTGM
+422 DPEATSEKNQTGM
-435 LQASQMV
+435 SEASQMV
-442 ESGEITT
+442 ESGEVTT
-449 AVRNSTSEIGEIK
+449 AVRDSTSEVGEIK

-473 VTVVAETIVE
+473 VTVVAENIVE
-483 ATNNLLKEMIRK
+483 AATALLKKMIIDEHEIVTLISGEDS
-495 NMFSKWTEKEK
+495 NEEETD
-506 EILLMKRGRYVEYY
+506 EILAWINAEHEDLEVEVHEGGQPLYPYY
-520 LLYDRGTKFGLNSGG
+520 IGI
-535 NSEAILMSMPP
+535 E
-546 TAEWE
+546 

>member
-1 MGTIAVVA
+1 MAL
-9 KETLD
+9 ETLD
-14 AKNLASLMYCFRDSL
+14 PKNLANLMHCFRDAL
-29 QEHKES
+29 QDHKES

-60 VSEIESLEENLELEN
+60 VSEINSLEENAELEN
-75 IIDAISHGSLMGARG
+75 IIEAISHGSLMGARG

-101 GFVSKI
+101 GFVSEI
-107 KNASR
+107 KSASR
-112 KTIDANLFSE
+112 ETIDANLFSE
-122 ALSEAASAA
+122 ALSAAAAAA

-151 EAAEKAASEK
+151 EAAEKAVSEK
-161 LSLLPLAEIARE
+161 FSLLPVAEIARE

-203 LMLDSLLHIID
+203 LMMDSLLHVID

-220 PEVVT
+220 PEAVT
-225 ASVDS
+225 VSVDA

-237 ETSNSGTRYEVMYFL
+237 ETSNNGTRYEVMYFL
-252 DAPDDLIPDFKK
+252 EAPDDSIPDFKK

-297 GISIGKPYE
+297 GISVGRPYD
-306 IRVTDLFEEIAGN
+306 IRVTDLFEEVAEN
-319 YHDHDIAD
+319 YHDHEIAD

-350 ATRIVN
+350 ATRIVH

-422 DPEATSDKNQTGM
+422 DPEATSEKNQTGM
-435 LQASQMV
+435 SQASQTV

-449 AVRNSTSEIGEIK
+449 AVRESTSEIGEIK
-462 KGNFLGLQKGK
+462 KGDFLGLQKGK
-473 VTVVAETIVE
+473 VTVIAATIVE
-483 ATNNLLKEMIRK
+483 ATNNLLKKMIS
-495 NMFSKWTEKEK
+495 NEHEIVTLVAGEDSNEKETD
-506 EILLMKRGRYVEYY
+506 EIVAWVNAEYEELEVEVHEGGQPLYFYY
-520 LLYDRGTKFGLNSGG
+520 IGI
-535 NSEAILMSMPP
+535 E
-546 TAEWE
+546 

>member
-1 MGTIAVVA
+1 MAL
-9 KETLD
+9 ETLD
-14 AKNLASLMYCFRDSL
+14 PKNLANLMHCFRDAL
-29 QEHKES
+29 QDHKEN

-60 VSEIESLEENLELEN
+60 VSEINSLEENAELEN
-75 IIDAISHGSLMGARG
+75 IIEAISHGSLMGARG

-101 GFVSKI
+101 GFVSEI
-107 KNASR
+107 KSASR
-112 KTIDANLFSE
+112 ETIDANLFSE
-122 ALSEAASAA
+122 ALSAAAAAA

-151 EAAEKAASEK
+151 EAAEKAVSEES
-161 LSLLPLAEIARE
+161 SLLPVAEIARE

-203 LMLDSLLHIID
+203 LMMDSLLHVID

-220 PEVVT
+220 PEAVT
-225 ASVDS
+225 VSVDA

-237 ETSNSGTRYEVMYFL
+237 ETSNNGTRYEVMYFL
-252 DAPDDLIPDFKK
+252 EAPDDSIPDFKK

-297 GISIGKPYE
+297 GISVGRPYD
-306 IRVTDLFEEIAGN
+306 IRVTDLFEEVAEN
-319 YHDHDIAD
+319 HHDHEIAD

-350 ATRIVN
+350 ATRIVH

-396 DSQTSKTVRVVGT
+396 DSQTSKTVRVVET

-422 DPEATSDKNQTGM
+422 DPEATSEKNQTGM
-435 LQASQMV
+435 SQASQTV

-449 AVRNSTSEIGEIK
+449 AVRESTSEIGEIK
-462 KGNFLGLQKGK
+462 KGDFLGLQKGK
-473 VTVVAETIVE
+473 VTVIAATIVE
-483 ATNNLLKEMIRK
+483 ATNNLLKEMIS
-495 NMFSKWTEKEK
+495 NEHEIVTLVAGEDSNEKETD
-506 EILLMKRGRYVEYY
+506 EIVAWVNAEYEELEVEVHEGGQPLYPYY
-520 LLYDRGTKFGLNSGG
+520 IGI
-535 NSEAILMSMPP
+535 E
-546 TAEWE
+546 

>member
-1 MGTIAVVA
+1 MGTIAVVV

-47 DTGSNMA
+47 DTGSTMA

-422 DPEATSDKNQTGM
+422 DPEATSEKNQTGM

-449 AVRNSTSEIGEIK
+449 AVRDSTSEIGEIK

-483 ATNNLLKEMIRK
+483 ATNNLLKEMISDEHEIVTLVSGEDSNK
-495 NMFSKWTEKEK
+495 KETD
-506 EILLMKRGRYVEYY
+506 EIVAWV
-520 LLYDRGTKFGLNSGG
+520 
-535 NSEAILMSMPP
+535 NSEYEELEVEVHEGGQPLYPYYIGI
-546 TAEWE
+546 E

>member
-9 KETLD
+9 IENLD
-14 AKNLASLMYCFRDSL
+14 ANNIAKLMYCFRDAL

-47 DTGSNMA
+47 DTGSNMT

-60 VSEIESLEENLELEN
+60 VSEIESLEDPEFEN
-75 IIDAISHGSLMGARG
+75 IIEAISHGSLMGARG

-101 GFVSKI
+101 GFVSEI
-107 KNASR
+107 KNASK
-112 KTIDANLFSE
+112 KTIDANLFSD
-122 ALSEAASAA
+122 ALRAAASAA

-151 EAAEKAASEK
+151 EAAEK
-161 LSLLPLAEIARE
+161 SLLEHSNLLMVAETARE
-173 AAKRSLDSTPE
+173 AAKRSLDSTPD

-203 LMLDSLLHIID
+203 LMLDSLLHVID

-220 PEVVT
+220 PEIVK

-230 LILDVHD
+230 LILDIHD
-237 ETSNSGTRYEVMYFL
+237 DTTNSGTRYEVMYFL
-252 DAPDDLIPDFKK
+252 DAPDDLIPGFKK

-297 GISIGKPYE
+297 GISIGKPHD
-306 IRVTDLFEEIAGN
+306 IRVTDLFEEIAEN
-319 YHDHDIAD
+319 HHEQDHAD
-327 PVGCS
+327 PIGCS
-332 VIAVAN
+332 VIAVSN
-338 GDGIGEIFRSLG
+338 GDGIGDIFRSLG
-350 ATRIVN
+350 ATRVVN

-365 ADLLEAAEAT
+365 ADLLEAVEAI

-396 DSQTSKTVRVVGT
+396 DSQTSKTIRVVET

-422 DPEATSDKNQTGM
+422 DPEGTSDKNQTDM
-435 LQASQMV
+435 TQFSQMV

-449 AVRNSTSEIGEIK
+449 AVRESASDVGQIK
-462 KGNFLGLQKGK
+462 KGDFLGLRKGK
-473 VTVVAETIVE
+473 VTVIAETIVE
-483 ATNNLLKEMIRK
+483 ATRNLLKEMISDDHEIITLVAGRDSNK
-495 NMFSKWTEKEK
+495 KETD
-506 EILLMKRGRYVEYY
+506 EVVAWVSNEYEALEVEVHEGGQPLYQYY
-520 LLYDRGTKFGLNSGG
+520 IGI
-535 NSEAILMSMPP
+535 E
-546 TAEWE
+546 

>member
-9 KETLD
+9 IENLD
-14 AKNLASLMYCFRDSL
+14 ANNIAKLMYCFRDAL

-47 DTGSNMA
+47 DTGSNMT

-60 VSEIESLEENLELEN
+60 VSEIESLEDPEFEN
-75 IIDAISHGSLMGARG
+75 IIEAISHGSLMGARG

-101 GFVSKI
+101 GFVSEI
-107 KNASR
+107 KNASK
-112 KTIDANLFSE
+112 KTIDANLFSD
-122 ALSEAASAA
+122 ALRAAASAA

-151 EAAEKAASEK
+151 EAAEK
-161 LSLLPLAEIARE
+161 SLLEHSNLLMVVETARE
-173 AAKRSLDSTPE
+173 AAKRSLDSTPD

-203 LMLDSLLHIID
+203 LMLDSLLHVID

-220 PEVVT
+220 PEIVK

-230 LILDVHD
+230 LILDIHD
-237 ETSNSGTRYEVMYFL
+237 DTTNSGTRYEVMYFL
-252 DAPDDLIPDFKK
+252 DAPDDLIPGFKK

-297 GISIGKPYE
+297 GISIGKPHD
-306 IRVTDLFEEIAGN
+306 IRVTDLFEEIAEN
-319 YHDHDIAD
+319 HHEQDHTD
-327 PVGCS
+327 PIGCS
-332 VIAVAN
+332 VIAVSN
-338 GDGIGEIFRSLG
+338 GDGIGDIFRSLG
-350 ATRIVN
+350 ATRVVN

-365 ADLLEAAEAT
+365 ADLLEAVEAI

-396 DSQTSKTVRVVGT
+396 DSQTSKTIRVVET

-422 DPEATSDKNQTGM
+422 DPEGTSDKNQTDM
-435 LQASQMV
+435 TQFSQMV

-449 AVRNSTSEIGEIK
+449 AVRESASDVGQIK
-462 KGNFLGLQKGK
+462 KGDFLGLRKGK
-473 VTVVAETIVE
+473 VTVIAETIVE
-483 ATNNLLKEMIRK
+483 ATRNLLKEMISDDHEIITLVAGRDSNK
-495 NMFSKWTEKEK
+495 KETD
-506 EILLMKRGRYVEYY
+506 EVVAWVSNEYEALEVEVHEGGQPLYQYY
-520 LLYDRGTKFGLNSGG
+520 IGI
-535 NSEAILMSMPP
+535 E
-546 TAEWE
+546 

>member
-1 MGTIAVVA
+1 MAL
-9 KETLD
+9 ETLD
-14 AKNLASLMYCFRDSL
+14 SKNLANLMYCFRDAL
-29 QEHKES
+29 QDHKES

-47 DTGSNMA
+47 DTGSNMT

-60 VSEIESLEENLELEN
+60 VSEIKSLEENPELEN
-75 IIDAISHGSLMGARG
+75 IIEAISHGSLMGARG

-101 GFVSKI
+101 GFVSEI
-107 KNASR
+107 KSASR
-112 KTIDANLFSE
+112 KTIDANLLSK
-122 ALSEAASAA
+122 ALSTAAAAA

-151 EAAEKAASEK
+151 EAAEKAVSEK
-161 LSLLPLAEIARE
+161 FSLLPVAEIARE

-203 LMLDSLLHIID
+203 LMMDSLLHVID

-220 PEVVT
+220 PEAVT
-225 ASVDS
+225 VSVDA

-237 ETSNSGTRYEVMYFL
+237 ETSNNGTRYEVMYFL
-252 DAPDDLIPDFKK
+252 EAPDDSIPDFKK

-297 GISIGKPYE
+297 GISVGRPYD
-306 IRVTDLFEEIAGN
+306 IRVTDLFEEVAEN
-319 YHDHDIAD
+319 YHDHKIAD

-350 ATRIVN
+350 ATRIVH

-422 DPEATSDKNQTGM
+422 DPEATSEKNQTGM
-435 LQASQMV
+435 SQASQTV

-449 AVRNSTSEIGEIK
+449 AVRESTSEIGEIK
-462 KGNFLGLQKGK
+462 KGDFLGLQKGK
-473 VTVVAETIVE
+473 VTVIAATIVE
-483 ATNNLLKEMIRK
+483 ATNNLLKEMIS
-495 NMFSKWTEKEK
+495 NEHEIVTLVAGEDSNEKETD
-506 EILLMKRGRYVEYY
+506 EIVAWVNAEYEELEVEVHEGGQPLYFYY
-520 LLYDRGTKFGLNSGG
+520 IGI
-535 NSEAILMSMPP
+535 E
-546 TAEWE
+546 

>member
-1 MGTIAVVA
+1 MGTIAVMA
-9 KETLD
+9 LETLD
-14 AKNLASLMYCFRDSL
+14 SKSLANLMYCFSDAL
-29 QEHKES
+29 QGHKES

-54 ATLNSV
+54 ATLSSV
-60 VSEIESLEENLELEN
+60 VSEINSLEENPALEN
-75 IIDAISHGSLMGARG
+75 IIEAISHGSLMGARG

-101 GFVSKI
+101 GFVSEI
-107 KNASR
+107 KSAS
-112 KTIDANLFSE
+112 KKDIDATLFSR
-122 ALSEAASAA
+122 ALSAAASAA

-151 EAAEKAASEK
+151 EATEKAVSEEHA
-161 LSLLPLAEIARE
+161 LLQVAEIARE

-214 DRPMPE
+214 DRLMPE

-225 ASVDS
+225 VSADS
-230 LILDVHD
+230 LILDTHD
-237 ETSNSGTRYEVMYFL
+237 DMSNSGTRYEVMYFL
-252 DAPDDLIPDFKK
+252 EAPDDSMPDFKK

-297 GISIGKPYE
+297 GISVGKPYD
-306 IRVTDLFEEIAGN
+306 IRVTDLFEEVAEN
-319 YHDHDIAD
+319 HHDHDIAD

-338 GDGIGEIFRSLG
+338 GDGIGQIFRSLG
-350 ATRIVN
+350 ATLIVS

-365 ADLLEAAEAT
+365 ADLLKAVEAT

-422 DPEATSDKNQTGM
+422 DPEATSEKNQTGM
-435 LQASQMV
+435 FQASQMV

-449 AVRNSTSEIGEIK
+449 AVRESKSEIGEIK
-462 KGNFLGLQKGK
+462 KGDFLGLQKGK
-473 VTVVAETIVE
+473 VTVIAETIVE
-483 ATNNLLKEMIRK
+483 AAKNLLNEMIDDEHEIVTLVAGEDS
-495 NMFSKWTEKEK
+495 NEKETDQIVAWVSA
-506 EILLMKRGRYVEYY
+506 EHEELEVEVHEGGQPLYHYY
-520 LLYDRGTKFGLNSGG
+520 IGI
-535 NSEAILMSMPP
+535 E
-546 TAEWE
+546 

>member
-9 KETLD
+9 LENLD
-14 AKNLASLMYCFRDSL
+14 SKHVASLMCCCRDSL

-264 AWSEIG
+264 AGAEIG

-483 ATNNLLKEMIRK
+483 ATNNLLKEMISDEHEIVTLVSGEDSNK
-495 NMFSKWTEKEK
+495 KETD
-506 EILLMKRGRYVEYY
+506 EIVAWV
-520 LLYDRGTKFGLNSGG
+520 
-535 NSEAILMSMPP
+535 NSEYEELEVEVHEGGQPLYPYYIGI
-546 TAEWE
+546 E